1 MIAMLIG
8 IAHGLPI
15 FLVGTISKSHSA
27 VIVTTI
33 IMVGIAFAIGNPAFV
48 GTDLAWIT
56 VGCWLGWP
64 SSR

>member
-1 MIAMLIG
+1 MTAMLIG

-15 FLVGTISKSHSA
+15 FLVGAISKSHLA
-27 VIVTTI
+27 VIVTAV

-48 GTDLAWIT
+48 GTDLAWIA

-64 SSR
+64 NSK

>member
-15 FLVGTISKSHSA
+15 FLVGAISKSQSA

-48 GTDLAWIT
+48 GTDLVWIA

-64 SSR
+64 GSR

>member
-15 FLVGTISKSHSA
+15 FLVGAISKNHSA

-33 IMVGIAFAIGNPAFV
+33 IMIGIAFAIGNPAFV
-48 GTDLAWIT
+48 GTDLAWIA
-56 VGCWLGWP
+56 VGCWLGLS